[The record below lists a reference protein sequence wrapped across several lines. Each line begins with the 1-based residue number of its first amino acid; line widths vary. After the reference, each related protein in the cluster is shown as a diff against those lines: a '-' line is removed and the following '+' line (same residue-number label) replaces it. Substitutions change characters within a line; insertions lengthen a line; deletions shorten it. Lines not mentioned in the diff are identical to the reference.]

1 MSVYLLRLP
10 SPISP
15 LPQAQLAVH
24 LCLESSALLLATYSI
39 YPKSEYLL
47 LYFLLPDVPRLFIP
61 YPLLAP
67 SASIMSA
74 QYDFAQPA
82 KQAYTMDTARLHMAS
97 KTPSYI
103 PHGSLQHSSRRMPVE
118 SASLPQTSWLS
129 DATEFA
135 TSPLS
140 QSYLGVGASVPVD
153 SFLSSSLSDI
163 GAPSYSIHR
172 ARSRSRV
179 P

>member
-1 MSVYLLRLP
+1 
-10 SPISP
+10 
-15 LPQAQLAVH
+15 
-24 LCLESSALLLATYSI
+24 
-39 YPKSEYLL
+39 
-47 LYFLLPDVPRLFIP
+47 
-61 YPLLAP
+61 
-67 SASIMSA
+67 
-74 QYDFAQPA
+74 
-82 KQAYTMDTARLHMAS
+82 MDTARLHMAS

-103 PHGSLQHSSRRMPVE
+103 PHGSLQHSSRRMPAE
-118 SASLPQTSWLS
+118 SASLPQSSWLS

-172 ARSRSRV
+172 ARSQSRV
-179 P
+179 PGPLRRAAFGTPIDLKDAVCLYELLRTYSARRAENGGLMTAPAEQVSQRALVPRFSPTKEVSRR